1 MKFTLNQ
8 QNGGHMLKNN
18 SRILIVTVLCLF
30 MTVAAATAEK
40 SNEIKIAK
48 VGWTGV
54 TIKTE
59 LAEFTLDK
67 LGYEVDNVTMSVPI
81 VYAALSTG
89 DADFFLGNWMPS
101 MANIADKYFE
111 NGTVIQYCK
120 NMPGAKYTLA
130 VPSYCIEMG
139 LKDFSDIAKFG
150 EELDW
155 KIYGIEAGNDGN
167 KIIHKMID
175 NDMFNLGKFKLVPSS
190 EMAMLAQVQSYAREK
205 KPIVFLGWAP
215 HSMNERID
223 MSYLTGST
231 AETFGPDDGSA
242 TIWTNT
248 RVGFEKDMPNIAL
261 FLRNLTFPVSMINQI
276 MTELHHDKTLS
287 PREAGLKWLSKNPE
301 RYKEWLKEVKTF
313 DGKPALDVFE
323 PALKKAVK

>member
-1 MKFTLNQ
+1 MRKKVSRLFVFVTL
-8 QNGGHMLKNN
+8 
-18 SRILIVTVLCLF
+18 SILLSIAT
-30 MTVAAATAEK
+30 AAADKTNK
-40 SNEIKIAK
+40 VKIAK

-59 LAEFTLDK
+59 IAEFTLSN
-67 LGYEVDNVTMSVPI
+67 LGYKVDNVTMSVPI

-111 NGTVIQYCK
+111 KGTVIQYCK

-130 VPSYCIEMG
+130 VPSYCTDMG
-139 LKDFSDIAKFG
+139 LKDFSDIADFG
-150 EELDW
+150 EELEW

-167 KIIHKMID
+167 KVIHKMID
-175 NDMFNLGKFKLVPSS
+175 NDMFGLGKFELVPSS
-190 EMAMLAQVQSYAREK
+190 EMAMLSQVQSYAREK

-223 MSYLTGST
+223 MTYLTGST
-231 AETFGPDDGSA
+231 AETFGANDGSA

-248 RVGFEKDMPNIAL
+248 RVGLEKDMPNIAL
-261 FLRNLTFPVSMINQI
+261 YLRNLDFPVSMINQI
-276 MTELHHDKTLS
+276 MKQLHEDNTLS
-287 PREAGLKWLSKNPE
+287 PRDAGLNWVSNHPE
-301 RYKEWLKEVKTF
+301 KYKEWLKGVKTF
-313 DGKPALDVFE
+313 DGKPAIDAFE
-323 PALKKAVK
+323 PALKKAVQ

>member
-1 MKFTLNQ
+1 MRKKVSRLFVFVTL
-8 QNGGHMLKNN
+8 
-18 SRILIVTVLCLF
+18 SILLSIAT
-30 MTVAAATAEK
+30 AAADKTNK
-40 SNEIKIAK
+40 VKIAK

-59 LAEFTLDK
+59 IAEFTLSN
-67 LGYEVDNVTMSVPI
+67 LGYKVDNVTMSVPI

-111 NGTVIQYCK
+111 KGTVIQYCK

-130 VPSYCIEMG
+130 VPSYCTDMG
-139 LKDFSDIAKFG
+139 LKDFSDIADFG
-150 EELDW
+150 EELEW

-167 KIIHKMID
+167 KVIHKMID
-175 NDMFNLGKFKLVPSS
+175 NDMFGLGKFELVPSS
-190 EMAMLAQVQSYAREK
+190 EMAMLSQVQSYAREK

-223 MSYLTGST
+223 MTYLTGST
-231 AETFGPDDGSA
+231 AETFGANDGSA

-248 RVGFEKDMPNIAL
+248 RVGLEKDMPNVAL
-261 FLRNLTFPVSMINQI
+261 YLRNLDFPVSMINQI
-276 MTELHHDKTLS
+276 MKQLHEDNTLS
-287 PREAGLKWLSKNPE
+287 PRDAGLNWVSNHPE
-301 RYKEWLKEVKTF
+301 KYKEWLKGVKTF
-313 DGKPALDVFE
+313 DGKPAIDAFE
-323 PALKKAVK
+323 PALKKAVQ

>member
-1 MKFTLNQ
+1 MEDLMRRKVSRLFVFVTL
-8 QNGGHMLKNN
+8 
-18 SRILIVTVLCLF
+18 SVLLSIA
-30 MTVAAATAEK
+30 TAAADKTNK
-40 SNEIKIAK
+40 VKIAK

-59 LAEFTLDK
+59 IAEFTLSN
-67 LGYEVDNVTMSVPI
+67 LGYKVDTVTMSVPI

-130 VPSYCIEMG
+130 VPSYCTDMG

-167 KIIHKMID
+167 KVIHKMID
-175 NDMFNLGKFKLVPSS
+175 NDMFGLGKFKLVPSS
-190 EMAMLAQVQSYAREK
+190 EMAMLAQVQSYAKEK

-223 MSYLTGST
+223 MTYLTGST
-231 AETFGPDDGSA
+231 AETFGANDGSA

-248 RVGFEKDMPNIAL
+248 RVGLEKDMPNVAL
-261 FLRNLTFPVSMINQI
+261 YLRNLDFPVSMINQI
-276 MTELHHDKTLS
+276 MTQLHEDNTLS
-287 PREAGLKWLSKNPE
+287 PKDAGLNWVSNHPE
-301 RYKEWLKEVKTF
+301 KYKEWLKGVKTF
-313 DGKPALDVFE
+313 DGTPAIDAFE
-323 PALKKAVK
+323 PALKKAVQ